1 MIRVVVAG
9 DGETANPAARA
20 MRDAGMEVIY
30 AGPHQEPAQLVD
42 TALQEDAGAIALTGT
57 TQEIDEIRERLAARG
72 GEDVTVMV
80 FAEGTPASAI
90 VDRVRRAI
98 TP

>member
-9 DGETANPAARA
+9 EAETADPAARA

-30 AGPHQEPAQLVD
+30 AGHHREPAQLVD

-57 TQEIDEIRERLAARG
+57 AAAGVIRELLAARG
-72 GEDVTVMV
+72 AGDITVIA
-80 FAEGTPASAI
+80 FPAGTPPDEI
-90 VDRVRRAI
+90 VDRVRVGR
-98 TP
+98 TQ